1 MLLQEGQMQV
11 RLSAQ
16 GAAVL
21 RVREIRKIVVAVQG
35 VMDAVFQKA
44 LAQFIHVFCPPC
56 WWRRSAAE

>member
-1 MLLQEGQMQV
+1 MLLQESQVQV

-21 RVREIRKIVVAVQG
+21 RGRKIRKIVVAVQG